1 MSDKKAACS
10 TYKALATAMERK
22 ARELQ
27 EALVKTGSNERAV
40 RSKYDKLLCDKSE
53 LEKLVTSYVGTLSDE
68 TDTVAIDE
76 VYDKHGALLERVN
89 QALEAATE
97 YLEEEEYK
105 LTILKNTQEVEQD
118 SKSIQTQLAKIKD
131 KTDFLKAGKHVLTR
145 ESYEIFIE
153 QLEALAAKM
162 DEAVVKYRYL
172 VLHDTVNR
180 ADHQEN
186 LAQVDKY
193 KEDFLDL
200 KLVLCGA
207 LEKKSTSGDP
217 SEKEFQLKSDKLQ
230 P

>member
-97 YLEEEEYK
+97 YLEEEGYK

-118 SKSIQTQLAKIKD
+118 SKSIQIQLIKIKD

-180 ADHQEN
+180 AEHQEN

-193 KEDFLDL
+193 KGDFLDL
-200 KLVLCGA
+200 KLTLSGA
-207 LEKKSTSGDP
+207 LKNESNCEDTGEKKSQVKTNLS
-217 SEKEFQLKSDKLQ
+217 
-230 P
+230 